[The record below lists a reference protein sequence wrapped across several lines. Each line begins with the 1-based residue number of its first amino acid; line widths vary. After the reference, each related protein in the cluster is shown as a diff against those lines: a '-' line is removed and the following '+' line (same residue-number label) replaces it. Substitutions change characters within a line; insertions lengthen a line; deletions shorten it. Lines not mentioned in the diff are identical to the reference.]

1 MLRSTGVAVFRSP
14 FHFFYC
20 QTYRGGLSIYRK
32 FRVKISTRSAYLFG
46 ASIIRGA
53 FGRHIRN
60 YIRAIIFYFHAFALF
75 IFHCCALLFGS
86 FVGSL
91 PGVYPVGFLFGIS
104 TRCISTLEPGNIL
117 PKNSAIARTSFGTS
131 NASGFLCSGQ
141 IPRTGQ
147 LSQSSFR
154 TTSPGLSASL
164 NPCQLSLRADASA
177 KFSIA
182 STATFANM

>member
-1 MLRSTGVAVFRSP
+1 MPTSYLPFEQRKCGWVPRGVGVFRSP
-14 FHFFYC
+14 FYHLQR
-20 QTYRGGLSIYRK
+20 QTYRGGFPINRK
-32 FRVKISTRSAYLFG
+32 FRVEISTRPAYLFG
-46 ASIIRGA
+46 LRLSG
-53 FGRHIRN
+53 GN
-60 YIRAIIFYFHAFALF
+60 YFFPLLPPFLLF
-75 IFHCCALLFGS
+75 IARRLS
-86 FVGSL
+86 R
-91 PGVYPVGFLFGIS
+91 GFLFGIS

-117 PKNSAIARTSFGTS
+117 PKNSTTSCTACTSFGTS

-147 LSQSSFR
+147 LSQSSLR

>member
-1 MLRSTGVAVFRSP
+1 MGFCNYLSLLRSP
-14 FHFFYC
+14 FRFF
-20 QTYRGGLSIYRK
+20 RWFFARRLSR
-32 FRVKISTRSAYLFG
+32 
-46 ASIIRGA
+46 
-53 FGRHIRN
+53 
-60 YIRAIIFYFHAFALF
+60 
-75 IFHCCALLFGS
+75 
-86 FVGSL
+86 
-91 PGVYPVGFLFGIS
+91 GFLFGIS

-182 STATFANM
+182 STATFAQYVIRGIVKMRLQRITVDNLGNLFQKFFSFVHRFIDFWVCTLGTA